1 MRCNTPWLPDG
12 WSRLPPFGLV
22 SGLLTVGAAMAQ
34 GVALEPE
41 IVRFAS
47 GDQTLG
53 GELYMPA
60 GPGPFPAVL
69 YNHGSAPGMLSS
81 QASRAIGPR
90 FARSGWLFFMPY
102 RRGQGLS
109 ADAGPY
115 IGDALAAARH
125 QGGLKQ
131 ASETLGQLL
140 ATTQLDDQ
148 LAALAWLR
156 SRGDVLPSRIA
167 AAGNS
172 LGGVQALL
180 GGAAASYCAV
190 VASSA
195 GSQSWADSPDLRQ
208 LLLRAAREARAPVL
222 LFQAQNDHD
231 LAPNQAL
238 RAELQR
244 AGKAVEQ
251 RVYPAFGSSAQQGHA
266 FAYQGS
272 DIWFADVLDFLQLY
286 CP

>member
-1 MRCNTPWLPDG
+1 MHCNAPWLSVV
-12 WSRLPPFGLV
+12 WRRLLPVGLV
-22 SGLLTVGAAMAQ
+22 FGPLTVGAAVPQ
-34 GVALEPE
+34 GVAPEPE
-41 IVRFAS
+41 IVLFPS
-47 GDQTLG
+47 GGRTLG
-53 GELYMPA
+53 GELYKPA
-60 GPGPFPAVL
+60 GLGPFPAVL

-115 IGDALAAARH
+115 LGDALAAARQ

-131 ASETLGQLL
+131 ASATLSHLM

-156 SRGDVLPSRIA
+156 ARGDVLPSRLA
-167 AAGNS
+167 TAGNS
-172 LGGVQALL
+172 WGGVQALL

-190 VASSA
+190 VAASA
-195 GSQSWADSPDLRQ
+195 GAQSWADSPELRQ

-222 LFQAQNDHD
+222 LFQA
-231 LAPNQAL
+231 
-238 RAELQR
+238 
-244 AGKAVEQ
+244 
-251 RVYPAFGSSAQQGHA
+251 
-266 FAYQGS
+266 
-272 DIWFADVLDFLQLY
+272 
-286 CP
+286 